1 METLNFKKGGFKM
14 KTGFKKYIFAVI
26 VLAAATSLTGCFRM
40 GSLFG
45 GGGGNNSAQSIPP
58 GSEGPATAV
67 MEGSQTMATYSALTG
82 VKTVSSATKT
92 AFSSFS
98 SNLPVGG
105 NPAQVAQP
113 TLQAFATIA
122 AGFCDDAQSQN
133 AAQIYPGITFSG
145 APTQFAGSTLTNVE
159 NAMCTNFL
167 HESGCSS
174 AEATILNTATASCV
188 SQVPGLGTTVD
199 GKTVTAAVQ
208 TETVGDC
215 LCTIVLAS
223 ASALAH

>member
-1 METLNFKKGGFKM
+1 M
-14 KTGFKKYIFAVI
+14 KTGFRKYIFAVI
-26 VLAAATSLTGCFRM
+26 ALLAMTSLTGCFRM

-45 GGGGNNSAQSIPP
+45 GGGGSNTTQSIPP

-67 MEGSQTMATYSALTG
+67 MEGSQTMVSFGALTG
-82 VKTVSSATKT
+82 VKTPSTATKT
-92 AFSSFS
+92 AFTSFS

-105 NPAQVAQP
+105 NPAQVSQP

-122 AGFCDDAQSQN
+122 AGFCDDAQTQN
-133 AAQIYPGITFSG
+133 AAQIYPGVAFTGSG
-145 APTQFAGSTLTNVE
+145 ASPTEFAGATLTNVE
-159 NAMCTNFL
+159 NAMCTSFL

-174 AEATILNTATASCV
+174 SEATILNTATASCI
-188 SQVPGLGTTVD
+188 SQAPALGTVAN
-199 GKTVTAAVQ
+199 GKTVTAAIQ
-208 TETVGDC
+208 AETVGDC